1 MSAIRDILSTVE
13 GTEFDEQGFFQRI
26 AASGARAL
34 LIGRRA
40 LVALGLPLLTADYD
54 FWVHPEDTE
63 AFNTAVEALGLVAS
77 HTPEE
82 ARKRGRYVLENDEHV
97 DVLAARTVST
107 PDGLVVAFDDL
118 WGRRQ
123 TLHFDPET
131 PVTIPSLADLIL
143 TKRFASRPKDA
154 EDIRLLQTLL
164 SDEPKS

>member
-1 MSAIRDILSTVE
+1 ME
-13 GTEFDEQGFFQRI
+13 GTEFDERRFFQRI

-40 LVALGLPLLTADYD
+40 LVVLGLPLLTADYD
-54 FWVHPEDTE
+54 FWVHPEDTGT
-63 AFNTAVEALGLVAS
+63 FNTAVEALGLVAS
-77 HTPEE
+77 HAPEE

-107 PDGLVVAFDDL
+107 FDGLAVPFDDV
-118 WGRRQ
+118 WNRRQ
-123 TLHFDPET
+123 TLQLDPET

-143 TKRFASRPKDA
+143 TKRFSSRPKDA

-164 SDEPKS
+164 TDEPKS